1 MRSTIVFSIC
11 VALATLQPIRAQHLR
26 GDAKAG
32 RALAKAWCT
41 GCHSVEPGAVGMF
54 AADFTEVAK
63 LPSTTALSL
72 KVFLQTSHKNM
83 PDFTLKPTEADD
95 IIAYILSLKRK

>member
-1 MRSTIVFSIC
+1 LASAWGT
-11 VALATLQPIRAQHLR
+11 ALASSTPTFSQNFR

-32 RALAKAWCT
+32 RELARAWCSD
-41 GCHSVEPGAVGMF
+41 CHSPEEGAFLF
-54 AADFTEVAK
+54 APPFAKIAK

-72 KVFLQTSHKNM
+72 KVFLQTNHKNM
-83 PDFTLKPTEADD
+83 PDISLTPGEADD